1 MIKHTFLLFLILFSI
16 QSVAQEYRG
25 QLVDNDGSSKEVSF
39 LNPYKKSNYESILYL
54 HYGMPHE
61 LHAKYFI
68 RAEFSDEIIYASI
81 NVEEFIEKVWAQV
94 HFESKEVKLF
104 LRYNKYYLEIN
115 KKVVEISK
123 YQNLES
129 LELPEKLKILWKQTQ
144 ENSKALPFKK
154 VKTLLKNYHKQESI
168 EYKSY
173 FNTPQSIPYIEFGV
187 ALISTKANINKSNN
201 EQVDVNILSPRLFAN
216 CRIYFPRVMKNSFAS
231 FGISAQRYSLN
242 KDTHQKTTN
251 GDNYY
256 ESEIKFFQV
265 AIPLA
270 FNMKIT
276 SKNNFNIY
284 AKAGIKIY
292 YNIGSD
298 GSLNT
303 EYKIDNIVRPQSFKL
318 QLAKESS
325 LAPIA
330 GFLIDKKFGK
340 HQFSLSLQYEHY
352 MESGANSPEVPEI
365 ELSNPAFTIGLAMK
379 F

>member
-16 QSVAQEYRG
+16 QSLAQEYRG
-25 QLVDNDGSSKEVSF
+25 QLVDNDGNSKEVSF

-54 HYGMPHE
+54 HYGMPQE
-61 LHAKYFI
+61 LHAKYFK

-81 NVEEFIEKVWAQV
+81 NVEEFIEKVWVQI
-94 HFESKEVKLF
+94 HFESENLKLY
-104 LRYNKYYLEIN
+104 LRYRKYYLEVDGQII
-115 KKVVEISK
+115 EISK
-123 YQNLES
+123 SQNLES
-129 LELPEKLKILWKQTQ
+129 LKLPKELLNKWRQAQ
-144 ENSKALPFKK
+144 DNSKALPFKK
-154 VKTLLKNYHKQESI
+154 VKTLLRNYHKQESI

-187 ALISTKANINKSNN
+187 ALSSTKANINKSNT
-201 EQVDVNILSPRLFAN
+201 EQVDLNILSPRLFAN

-231 FGISAQRYSLN
+231 IGLSAQRYSLN

-270 FNMKIT
+270 FNMKIA

-284 AKAGIKIY
+284 AKAGVKIY
-292 YNIGSD
+292 YNSGSD

-303 EYKIDNIVRPQSFKL
+303 EYKIDNIL
-318 QLAKESS
+318 QTKEPFWLA
-325 LAPIA
+325 LPT
-330 GFLIDKKFGK
+330 FGI
-340 HQFSLSLQYEHY
+340 HHDY
-352 MESGANSPEVPEI
+352 
-365 ELSNPAFTIGLAMK
+365 
-379 F
+379 